1 MNRDILERA
10 AVQLHADALAMAGKE
25 DTQSDHIMMEMSR
38 DRLYMA
44 MAIEEVLN
52 GEPMAWHCSNSVTGR
67 LIFTDVEN
75 QMKELRD
82 CKTGHWVVTPLI
94 AAPCAGRAK

>member
-1 MNRDILERA
+1 MNRELLERA
-10 AVQLHADALAMAGKE
+10 AAQLHADAQAMAEKAGCSNP
-25 DTQSDHIMMEMSR
+25 TMLEMAL
-38 DRLYMA
+38 DRADMA
-44 MAIEEVLN
+44 MAIGDVLE
-52 GEPMAWHCSNSVTGR
+52 GEPLAWHCSNSVTGR

-82 CKTGHWVVTPLI
+82 CKTGHWIVTPLI